1 LDNAQY
7 GISAALL
14 AYTWDSMNVNRHKIY
29 LNEGAKLRSTREKC
43 FGNANHS
50 RLAESNAAFTLI
62 EVVIAVGVL
71 AVMVV
76 ALYAS
81 FALGFAQIQTSRESV
96 RATQII
102 THKMEMIRLLNWDQV
117 ISAGYVPSSF
127 TSSFYS
133 DDPASNSLSGI
144 IYNGTVQLT
153 TPSMSETYASNMR
166 QIKVRVTWTS
176 NGIGHQKEMTT
187 FVTQYGM
194 QKYIY

>member
-1 LDNAQY
+1 ML
-7 GISAALL
+7 SH
-14 AYTWDSMNVNRHKIY
+14 TSDSMSVNGHEIY
-29 LNEGAKLRSTREKC
+29 LNDGAKLKSTRKKC
-43 FGNANHS
+43 FGIVNHS
-50 RLAESNAAFTLI
+50 RFAKSNAAFTLI

-71 AVMVV
+71 AIMVV
-76 ALYAS
+76 SLYSA
-81 FALGFAQIQTSRESV
+81 FAMGFAQIQNSRETV

-117 ISAGYVPSSF
+117 ISAGYIPSSF

-133 DDPASNSLSGI
+133 DDPASNSLNGI
-144 IYNGTVQLT
+144 IYTGTVQLT
-153 TPSMSETYASNMR
+153 TPSMTESYASNMR

-176 NGIGHQKEMTT
+176 GGIAHQKEMTT

>member
-1 LDNAQY
+1 VSY
-7 GISAALL
+7 S
-14 AYTWDSMNVNRHKIY
+14 
-29 LNEGAKLRSTREKC
+29 RS
-43 FGNANHS
+43 
-50 RLAESNAAFTLI
+50 AESNAAFTLI

-71 AVMVV
+71 AIMVLSLYSAFVM
-76 ALYAS
+76 
-81 FALGFAQIQTSRESV
+81 GFAQIQASRETV

-117 ISAGYVPSSF
+117 ISPGYIPSSF

-133 DDPASNSLSGI
+133 DNPTNDSLNGI
-144 IYNGTVQLT
+144 IYTGTVQLT
-153 TPSMSETYASNMR
+153 TPSMSETYANNMR

-176 NGIGHQKEMTT
+176 CGIAHKKEMTT

>member
-1 LDNAQY
+1 M
-7 GISAALL
+7 I
-14 AYTWDSMNVNRHKIY
+14 VNRHKMY
-29 LNEGAKLRSTREKC
+29 LNNGAKLRSTRRKRS
-43 FGNANHS
+43 A
-50 RLAESNAAFTLI
+50 LSNAAFTFV
-62 EVVIAVGVL
+62 EVMIAAGVL
-71 AVMVV
+71 AIMVV
-76 ALYAS
+76 SLYSA
-81 FALGFAQIQTSRESV
+81 FAMGFSLIQNSREIV

-117 ISAGYVPSSF
+117 TSAGFIPGSF

-144 IYNGTVQLT
+144 IYTGTVQLT
-153 TPSMSETYASNMR
+153 TPSMTETYVSNIR

-176 NGIGHQKEMTT
+176 RGIAHQKEMTT